1 MLCLASCLGTSILLK
16 VSQNVFRSK
25 GAKGRIID
33 RCEQQKVV
41 CSVKDGSEIV
51 ESIIG
56 QVI

>member
-1 MLCLASCLGTSILLK
+1 MHFEAK
-16 VSQNVFRSK
+16 EQ
-25 GAKGRIID
+25 KGRIID

-41 CSVKDGSEIV
+41 CSVEDGSEIV